1 MKRVTAE
8 WPTTPRTK
16 DSQHAAI
23 AFAGILIVMALTQL
37 FSFEKFIPLLEGFH
51 LPGSAAAMMFAQSD
65 LGANDMKVF
74 FALLAKLDFENLLV
88 VNQAEIARQIGMNR
102 HHVNR
107 SIKRLLE
114 LEVIFEGPRIGV
126 SRSYRLNEQM
136 GWKGSAS
143 NHRKALEKRI
153 KQSGLKVIK
162 GSK

>member
-1 MKRVTAE
+1 MTQKRFRQVDESTGE
-8 WPTTPRTK
+8 
-16 DSQHAAI
+16 I
-23 AFAGILIVMALTQL
+23 
-37 FSFEKFIPLLEGFH
+37 LEGFMAYIAPKRTNGFGREW
-51 LPGSAAAMMFAQSD
+51 LAMSQAAAMMFAQSD
-65 LGANDMKVF
+65 LGASDMKVF

-88 VNQAEIARQIGMNR
+88 LNQAEIARQIGMNR

-162 GSK
+162 GSKNND